1 MTRQRT
7 FLWGLRVC
15 VVLLLPAMW
24 IGFSSTGRGGRP
36 DFTASV
42 TPATATVRTHG
53 TWTVRLLG
61 EADSVSSGATIKYR
75 FIKGFGEPQNS
86 DSLRQNFVAARTD
99 NPRAQVAITSLER
112 SDAAITWDWDR
123 NAWIITVKV
132 LAGTLRR
139 GDTIELIYG
148 ANPPRGRMS
157 APPSAFV
164 DTMSIAY
171 DLTGSGAFQEVLAP
185 PALRVA
191 PGEPQQMAAY
201 LPSQIM
207 AGEPARLRVVILDE
221 NFNLVPEVMAKLSLS
236 TDDPEA
242 SLLSSVSLTL
252 TDSGRLDIPLTFMSA
267 GTHRVAVRAQLLN
280 RGAYLTAESNPVRVT
295 AAPPPYR
302 IFWGDL
308 HSHTRISHDG
318 HGTGS
323 FAKARDVAGL
333 DFYALT
339 DHTSSDFGEQGGITA
354 AEWQEIKAQVVKY
367 NQPGTFV
374 TLLGYEYSRLAPS
387 GHHNVYFNG
396 SDETLAQLPLYRDQM
411 RGEIQDLWHRLE
423 SVLPPGVEF
432 LTVPHHSGIMWSS
445 TSNSAI
451 SFGPGYGHRFYRPLI
466 EIYSS
471 HGQSEIYAPA
481 HPLAYERLQ
490 EEGRSS
496 TPGPHYA
503 QDAWAAGEVL
513 GTIASSDDHSARP
526 GLPFRGLT
534 AVMAGELTRD
544 AVFQALRQRRV
555 YATTG
560 QRMLLDFTIAGHMM
574 GARLEMPLG
583 TFPAITAEVA
593 GTDSIAFM
601 EVLKW
606 NMKNGRWH
614 DGHPQ
619 FEVIRHWPGEGLQL
633 QRTFVDS
640 SYAGDAI
647 YYLRVQQQNEI
658 YDVARRL
665 YRPVWAWSS
674 PIWVMAPNPLDTTE
688 QQAPPRALQLRATY
702 PNPAHGH
709 AQINFYLPA
718 GGRATLRLFDT
729 LGREVAVVFDSFE
742 AEGWYS
748 TRLDTQALANG
759 LYFLRL
765 QAGGSVLVRRLLVM
779 K

>member
-1 MTRQRT
+1 MTGQRT
-7 FLWGLRVC
+7 FLWGLRLGAG
-15 VVLLLPAMW
+15 LLLLTLW
-24 IGFSSTGRGGRP
+24 IGFSNTGRGGRS

-42 TPATATVRTHG
+42 APATATVRTHG
-53 TWTVRLLG
+53 TWTVRLLV
-61 EADSVSSGATIKYR
+61 EADSVSAGATIKYR
-75 FIKGFGEPQNS
+75 FIKGFGEPQIV
-86 DSLRQNFVAARTD
+86 DSLKQNFVAVRSSSAS
-99 NPRAQVAITSLER
+99 AQVMITSMER
-112 SDAAITWDWDR
+112 SDAALTWDWDR

-132 LAGTLRR
+132 VAGVLRR
-139 GDTIELIYG
+139 GETIDLIYG
-148 ANPPRGRMS
+148 ANPPYGTMS

-171 DLTGSGAFQEVLAP
+171 DLTGSGVFQEVLAP
-185 PALRVA
+185 PALRVT
-191 PGEPQQMAAY
+191 PGQPQQIAAY

-207 AGEPARLRVVILDE
+207 VGEPARLRVVILDE
-221 NFNLVPEVMAKLSLS
+221 NFNLASEATAKLYLA
-236 TDDPEA
+236 TNDPQA
-242 SLLSSVSLTL
+242 NLLSSVSLTL
-252 TDSGRLDIPLTFMSA
+252 TDSGRLDIPLTFLSA
-267 GTHRVAVRAQLLN
+267 GTHRVAVRAELLTSGAQLL
-280 RGAYLTAESNPVRVT
+280 AQSNPVRVMAT
-295 AAPPPYR
+295 APPYR

-308 HSHTRISHDG
+308 HSHSRISHDG

-354 AEWQEIKAQVVKY
+354 AEWREIKAQVVKY

-387 GHHNVYFNG
+387 GHHNIYFNG

-411 RGEIQDLWHRLE
+411 RGEIQDLWRRLE

-451 SFGPGYGHRFYRPLI
+451 SFGPGFGHRLYRPLI

-471 HGQSEIYAPA
+471 HGQSEIYAPD
-481 HPLAYERLQ
+481 HPLSYERLQ
-490 EEGRSS
+490 NEGRFSA
-496 TPGPHYA
+496 PGPHYA

-513 GTIASSDDHSARP
+513 GSIASSDDHSSRP

-534 AVMAGELTRD
+534 AVLANELTRD
-544 AVFQALRQRRV
+544 AIFQALRQRRV

-583 TFPAITAEVA
+583 MFPTIAAEVA
-593 GTDSIAFM
+593 GTDSISFM

-606 NMKNGRWH
+606 NMKNGRWQN
-614 DGHPQ
+614 GHPV
-619 FEVIRHWPGEGLQL
+619 FEVIRRWPGEGLQM
-633 QRTFVDS
+633 QRMFVDS
-640 SYAGDAI
+640 SYTGDAI
-647 YYLRVQQQNEI
+647 YYLRVKQQNEI
-658 YDVARRL
+658 YDVGRRL

-688 QQAPPRALQLRATY
+688 HQAPPRELQLSASF
-702 PNPAHGH
+702 PNPSRGQAK
-709 AQINFYLPA
+709 INFYLPVS
-718 GGRATLRLFDT
+718 GRAILRLFDT
-729 LGREVAVVFDSFE
+729 LGREVAIVFDDFE
-742 AEGWYS
+742 AEGWYAVPLE
-748 TRLDTQALANG
+748 TQRLSNG

-765 QAGGSVLVRRLLVM
+765 QAGGNVLVRRLLVI